1 MTVQPIGLTSRK
13 AWAIW
18 AVSFQLRRHDG
29 GRQAPE
35 GLPGMGNRWGYAWG
49 HVMGS
54 QNRRKTNKHRHMG
67 NMGSRRERNSAALH
81 SYTTVILI

>member
-1 MTVQPIGLTSRK
+1 MGNMGSQLS
-13 AWAIW
+13 AA
-18 AVSFQLRRHDG
+18 SLRRALEG
-29 GRQAPE
+29 LEGLE
-35 GLPGMGNRWGYAWG
+35 GLPGMGNPWGYAWG

-54 QNRRKTNKHRHMG
+54 QNQRKTNKHRHMG

>member
-1 MTVQPIGLTSRK
+1 MGNMGSQ
-13 AWAIW
+13 
-18 AVSFQLRRHDG
+18 FRRPACASHDG
-29 GRQAPE
+29 GRRAPE

-81 SYTTVILI
+81 AIPTVILI